1 MSETATVSEPRKS
14 PIGLIVTLLFVIA
27 AIGGASFWWLE
38 AGKYEETDDAQVSAH
53 MSAVSSRVAGTVTAV
68 YVEEGQFVKTGQ
80 LIAELDSRDFENA
93 VDQAKSQE
101 AQSQAQVRASNP
113 NVPITETS
121 NRASISGAEAELTSA
136 QAAVSAAERDLEASE
151 ADLRQAEANAVRAQ
165 ADVARYQPLVAK
177 DEIPREQYDHVVAT
191 LQAQAAVVD
200 SRKASVASARKTVDQ
215 RKAVVT
221 QMEVRLRE
229 ARDTAPLQVAQR
241 RADIVTHQAS
251 VKTMETQVARAQL
264 DLSYTKVYAP
274 VSGIISRRTVEVG
287 QHMNSGQQMVQI
299 AQVENVWVTANFK
312 ETQLQRIHPGQK
324 VTIHVDAFKQDLNGH
339 VDSMPAA
346 TGSISSL
353 LPPENATGNYVKVVQ
368 RMPVRIRFEPGQE
381 GLERLRPGMSV
392 APKVR
397 ME

>member
-1 MSETATVSEPRKS
+1 MSETATVPEARKS
-14 PIGLIVTLLFVIA
+14 PIGLIVMLLFMA
-27 AIGGASFWWLE
+27 AVIGGASFWWIE

-93 VDQAKSQE
+93 LEQAKSQE
-101 AQSQAQVRASNP
+101 AQARAQVRASNP

-136 QAAVSAAERDLEASE
+136 QAAVSAAERDLEAAE
-151 ADLRQAEANAVRAQ
+151 ADLRQAEANAARAQ
-165 ADVARYQPLVAK
+165 ADVAHYQPLAAK
-177 DEIPREQYDHVVAT
+177 DEIPREQFDHVQAT

-241 RADIVTHQAS
+241 RADIVTHQAT
-251 VKTMETQVARAQL
+251 VKTMETQVARAAL
-264 DLSYTKVYAP
+264 DLSYTRIYAP
-274 VSGIISRRTVEVG
+274 VSGIISRRTVEIG

-312 ETQLQRIHPGQK
+312 ETQLQRIHAGQK

>member
-1 MSETATVSEPRKS
+1 MSETATVPEARKS
-14 PIGLIVTLLFVIA
+14 PIGLIVMLLFMA
-27 AIGGASFWWLE
+27 AVIGGASFWWIE

-93 VDQAKSQE
+93 VEQAKSQE
-101 AQSQAQVRASNP
+101 AQSRAQVRASNP

-136 QAAVSAAERDLEASE
+136 QAAVSAAERDLEAAE
-151 ADLRQAEANAVRAQ
+151 ADLRQAEANAARAQ
-165 ADVARYQPLVAK
+165 ADVARYQPLAAK
-177 DEIPREQYDHVVAT
+177 DEIPREQFDHVQAT

-241 RADIVTHQAS
+241 RADIVTHQAT
-251 VKTMETQVARAQL
+251 VKTMETQVARAAL
-264 DLSYTKVYAP
+264 DLSYTRIYAP
-274 VSGIISRRTVEVG
+274 VSGIISRRTVEIG

-312 ETQLQRIHPGQK
+312 ETQLQRIHAGQK

>member
-1 MSETATVSEPRKS
+1 M
-14 PIGLIVTLLFVIA
+14 
-27 AIGGASFWWLE
+27 
-38 AGKYEETDDAQVSAH
+38 
-53 MSAVSSRVAGTVTAV
+53 
-68 YVEEGQFVKTGQ
+68 
-80 LIAELDSRDFENA
+80 
-93 VDQAKSQE
+93 
-101 AQSQAQVRASNP
+101 
-113 NVPITETS
+113 
-121 NRASISGAEAELTSA
+121 
-136 QAAVSAAERDLEASE
+136 SAAERDLEAAE
-151 ADLRQAEANAVRAQ
+151 ADLRQAEANAARAQ
-165 ADVARYQPLVAK
+165 ADVARYQPLAAK
-177 DEIPREQYDHVVAT
+177 DEIPREQFDHVQAT

-241 RADIVTHQAS
+241 RADIVTHQAT
-251 VKTMETQVARAQL
+251 VKTMETQVARAAL
-264 DLSYTKVYAP
+264 DLSYTRIYAP
-274 VSGIISRRTVEVG
+274 VSGIISRRTVEIG

-312 ETQLQRIHPGQK
+312 ETQLQRIHAGQK
-324 VTIHVDAFKQDLNGH
+324 VTIHVDAFKQELNGH

-397 ME
+397 MD

>member
-1 MSETATVSEPRKS
+1 MSETATVPEARKS
-14 PIGLIVTLLFVIA
+14 PIGLIVMLLFMA
-27 AIGGASFWWLE
+27 AVIGGASFWWIE

-93 VDQAKSQE
+93 VEQAKSQE
-101 AQSQAQVRASNP
+101 AQSRAQVRASNP

-136 QAAVSAAERDLEASE
+136 QAAVSAAERDLEAAE
-151 ADLRQAEANAVRAQ
+151 ADLRQAEANAARAQ
-165 ADVARYQPLVAK
+165 ADVARYQPLAAK
-177 DEIPREQYDHVVAT
+177 DEIPREQFDHVQAT

-241 RADIVTHQAS
+241 RADIVTHQAT
-251 VKTMETQVARAQL
+251 VKTMETQVARAAL
-264 DLSYTKVYAP
+264 DLSYTRIYAP
-274 VSGIISRRTVEVG
+274 VSGIISRRTVEIG

-312 ETQLQRIHPGQK
+312 ETQLQRIHAGQK
-324 VTIHVDAFKQDLNGH
+324 VTIHVDAFKQELNGH

-397 ME
+397 MD

>member
-1 MSETATVSEPRKS
+1 MSETATVPEARKS
-14 PIGLIVTLLFVIA
+14 PIGLIVMLLFMA
-27 AIGGASFWWLE
+27 AVIGGASFWWIE

-93 VDQAKSQE
+93 VEQAKSQE
-101 AQSQAQVRASNP
+101 AQSRAQVRASNP

-136 QAAVSAAERDLEASE
+136 QAAVSAAERDLEAAE
-151 ADLRQAEANAVRAQ
+151 ADLRQAEANAARAQ
-165 ADVARYQPLVAK
+165 ADVARYQPLAAK
-177 DEIPREQYDHVVAT
+177 DEIPREQFDHVQAT

-241 RADIVTHQAS
+241 RADIVTHQAT
-251 VKTMETQVARAQL
+251 VKTMETQVARAAL
-264 DLSYTKVYAP
+264 DLSYTRIYAP
-274 VSGIISRRTVEVG
+274 VSGIISRRTVEIG